1 MMLVCTAASCTKE
14 EPIFEGY
21 DSTVNIDGIYGLFQN
36 ICGSFSFV
44 NSFDFSFPKGKT
56 EWKNIAFIQYYTKYL
71 LYIKKMMISN
81 ILIFINSNSYLLKYL
96 FDTPNVS
103 VVFLDGF

>member
-1 MMLVCTAASCTKE
+1 MNIKQNLISRFLLKK
-14 EPIFEGY
+14 IFLEG
-21 DSTVNIDGIYGLFQN
+21 
-36 ICGSFSFV
+36 
-44 NSFDFSFPKGKT
+44 FSFPKGKT

-103 VVFLDGF
+103 VMFLDGF